1 MEAWFR
7 SNMGIIVHSLTLA
20 LVIIIAYL
28 HLNALNPG
36 LVKNYFYV
44 IYFIAICYNIV
55 AIGILGSGNPE
66 AARMIR
72 TYA

>member
-1 MEAWFR
+1 M
-7 SNMGIIVHSLTLA
+7 SIIVHSLALA

-28 HLNALNPG
+28 HLDALNPG

-44 IYFIAICYNIV
+44 IYFIAVSYNIV
-55 AIGILGSGNPE
+55 AIGILASGNRE
-66 AARMIR
+66 AAKMIG